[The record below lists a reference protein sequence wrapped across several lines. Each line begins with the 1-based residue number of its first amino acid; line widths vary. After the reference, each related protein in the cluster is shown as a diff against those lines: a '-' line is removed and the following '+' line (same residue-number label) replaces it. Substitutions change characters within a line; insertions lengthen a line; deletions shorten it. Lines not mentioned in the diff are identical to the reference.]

1 MTDGITP
8 LTPAQVA
15 LQEAQAAKEGYIK
28 RDLIALDM
36 GVNVLTGGLP
46 DETISSRWARGAEQG
61 HKLDELGSK
70 FLDLFQKDHGA
81 KAQAGDVERASNVVK
96 TEDASGGF
104 QAEPK
109 GPSREE

>member
-8 LTPAQVA
+8 LAPAQVVA
-15 LQEAQAAKEGYIK
+15 QEAQASKEGYLK

-61 HKLDELGSK
+61 HFVGEIGSK
-70 FLDLFQKDHGA
+70 FLDVFQRDHGA
-81 KAQAGDVERASNVVK
+81 KAQAGDTERAERVVE
-96 TEDASGGF
+96 TEAQSGGLA
-104 QAEPK
+104 Q
-109 GPSREE
+109 

>member
-15 LQEAQAAKEGYIK
+15 TQEAQAAKEGYIK

-46 DETISSRWARGAEQG
+46 DETVSSRWARGAEQHHIVG
-61 HKLDELGSK
+61 EIGSK
-70 FLDLFQKDHGA
+70 FLDLFEKDHGA
-81 KAQAGDVERASNVVK
+81 KAQAGDTERARHVVE
-96 TEDASGGF
+96 TEAASGGL
-104 QAEPK
+104 
-109 GPSREE
+109 G

>member
-8 LTPAQVA
+8 LDPEQVTAQ
-15 LQEAQAAKEGYIK
+15 ETQAGHEGYIK

-46 DETISSRWARGAEQG
+46 DETISSRWARGAEEH

-70 FLDLFQKDHGA
+70 ALDLFQKDHGA
-81 KAQAGDVERASNVVK
+81 KAQAGDVERAENVIK

-104 QAEPK
+104 NP
-109 GPSREE
+109 